1 MSPVSRFMLTLLI
14 AILVFFVAV
23 KGLERKSL
31 PMIEVVAVKQTQN
44 TVTEILEQA
53 VSDDTQE
60 QGIRYDDLIL
70 VERDE
75 QGKITALTSNMQ
87 VMNQFRT
94 QFVMEAVHR
103 LEHIKVSDISVPLS
117 SPFQSGAMVWLHG
130 PQIRIKIMSVG
141 TITASFRSEFKAA
154 GVNQTIHRVWLEIL
168 APVSILLPGKTVE
181 VPVESNICMAETII
195 VGPVPDT
202 YLQMN
207 EG

>member
-23 KGLERKSL
+23 KGLERKFL
-31 PMIEVVAVKQTQN
+31 PMIEVVAIKQTQN

-117 SPFQSGAMVWLHG
+117 SLFQSGAMVWLHG